1 MPWLISNAL
10 MKAYENS
17 RSSQAQGAES
27 LVDTCSDGEP
37 SAQSSGNPTQQ
48 AYLQPDR
55 MTAFSRLSR
64 FGMTFKPLTA
74 DRGEDLLMWYREDFL
89 ARTLAPQEKEQGL
102 KEADPVCGSTW
113 HELSVRYDLDSHSW
127 KTHQCLWDEDLP
139 WSSVT
144 LPKWGMTVSGALFRH
159 PTAERPIKGTGY
171 GFWPT
176 PRSCSAM
183 AATITPESA
192 WDQDRFPN
200 LETMVGRKQWPT
212 LQASDNRNRG
222 NLGSGA
228 IQRRQEKGKQIMLSQ
243 SVSDISGALNPLWV
257 EWLMGWPLGWT
268 DLKPLATDRFQSWL
282 QQHGEF

>member
-1 MPWLISNAL
+1 
-10 MKAYENS
+10 MKAYENL
-17 RSSQAQGAES
+17 RSLQEQAEES
-27 LVDTCSDGEP
+27 SEDICSDGEP

-74 DRGEDLLMWYREDFL
+74 DRGEELLMWYREDFL

-113 HELSVRYDLDSHSW
+113 HELSVKYDLNTHSW
-127 KTHQCLWDEDLP
+127 RTHQCLLNEGLP

-171 GFWPT
+171 GLWPT
-176 PRSCSAM
+176 PQANED
-183 AATITPESA
+183 AAGTPNGKMQRMLGNDPRIRGETPEEWA
-192 WDQDRFPN
+192 
-200 LETMVGRKQWPT
+200 
-212 LQASDNRNRG
+212 RG
-222 NLGSGA
+222 T
-228 IQRRQEKGKQIMLSQ
+228 
-243 SVSDISGALNPLWV
+243 LNPLWV

-282 QQHGEF
+282 QQHGTY